1 MKLIGSSIEKIYM
14 DELRNGSGALF
25 SDKSMRIL
33 LGSIREYFH
42 DMFSACILDCIL
54 EQGEDI
60 YTVLVDGAWVAEFEI
75 PRGEEKLVDAR
86 NIRSVESYSRGLR
99 KQRHL
104 KLLVAMDLV
113 LKGELRVPFRS

>member
-1 MKLIGSSIEKIYM
+1 MKLIGSSIEKEYV
-14 DELRNGSGALF
+14 DELRNSSSALF
-25 SDKSMRIL
+25 LNKRSHVL
-33 LGSIREYFH
+33 LESIRKSFH
-42 DMFSACILDCIL
+42 GVFSACILDCIP

-75 PRGEEKLVDAR
+75 PGGTEKLVEAR
-86 NIRSVESYSRGLR
+86 NIRSVESYRRGLR

-104 KLLVAMDLV
+104 KLLVAMDLI